1 VVFKNLKLR
10 KSLLWSVKILVFLFA
25 VYIFIQQFSKISAQ
39 DCYDISISNLSYIFL
54 AIILVFFNWGLELL
68 KWYFTVKPIDKK
80 VGISK
85 LIQSLLA
92 GISTGFITPNRL
104 GNFVGRMLYYEGK
117 SKYYLI
123 LGTLYGNFAQF
134 LASLFFGLVGFYF
147 VGSRVFSL
155 DEQIN
160 FSYLVFSIGGIS
172 LLVYALY
179 PILPSENIG
188 WLKKRFN
195 ILATFRSIAKRIALP
210 LILISHL
217 RYLVFVLQY
226 SLLLIAFGAEY
237 SHDLIYALYLHYLIV
252 TLTPTLFLGKIVV
265 REAVGLFVLSAFI
278 SNSSIIILSSLLLW
292 IINLGIP
299 ALAGL
304 YFLLKVKT
312 QEE

>member
-1 VVFKNLKLR
+1 MVFQNLKVR

-25 VYIFIQQFSKISAQ
+25 VYIFVQQFSKISSQ
-39 DCYDISISNLSYIFL
+39 DFYDISISNWGYIFI
-54 AIILVFFNWGLELL
+54 AVVLVFFNWGLELL
-68 KWYFTVKPIDKK
+68 KWYFTVKPINRK
-80 VGISK
+80 VGMSK

-92 GISTGFITPNRL
+92 GISTGFVTPNRL

-134 LASLFFGLVGFYF
+134 LASLFFGLVGFYY
-147 VGSRVFSL
+147 VGSIIFSL

-160 FSYLVFSIGGIS
+160 FTYLIFSVGGVS
-172 LLVYALY
+172 LLVYVLY
-179 PILPSENIG
+179 PVLPSEKLR

-195 ILATFRSIAKRIALP
+195 ILAVFRSMAKRIALP
-210 LILISHL
+210 LLLISHL

-237 SHDLIYALYLHYLIV
+237 SHELIYALYLHYLIV

-265 REAVGLFVLSAFI
+265 REAVGLFVLSTFV
-278 SNSSIIILSSLLLW
+278 SNPSIIILSSLLLW
-292 IINLGIP
+292 IINLGLP
-299 ALAGL
+299 ALVGL

-312 QEE
+312 QKE